1 MEAEVQGG
9 LKVGHVVTT
18 EAGLG
23 APQRS
28 PFAPGSFLLM
38 LFVVKML
45 LNEFFLI
52 NNNIQVNVIQGIK
65 KTQAM
70 NFHL

>member
-18 EAGLG
+18 ETGLG
-23 APQRS
+23 APQR
-28 PFAPGSFLLM
+28 PPLAPGSFLLM

-45 LNEFFLI
+45 LNEFFL
-52 NNNIQVNVIQGIK
+52 NK
-65 KTQAM
+65 
-70 NFHL
+70 